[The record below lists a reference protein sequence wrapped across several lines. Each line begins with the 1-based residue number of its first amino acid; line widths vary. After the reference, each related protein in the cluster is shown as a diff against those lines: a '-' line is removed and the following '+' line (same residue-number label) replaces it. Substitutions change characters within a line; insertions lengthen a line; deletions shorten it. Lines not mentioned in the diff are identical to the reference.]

1 MYYSMENQSDIFINS
16 SFVIDSSKEEREL
29 RKNSVPENPDS
40 REEMIKNEL
49 IDLKNSKVKTFEGVE
64 GIKELLD
71 TLLDAGGN
79 EHHTF
84 GSAKESLMMGE
95 TFWLEYHKKRAE
107 KGIKAKLIFN
117 ESLKDWVQ
125 ENRYP
130 KVEYKFIKKG
140 FEPLTETIIRNDKIG
155 IIIWT
160 QIPIGILIQNKIAA
174 ESYDKF
180 WRIMWD
186 SNRILISGQS
196 QWGRVLKELENEK
209 IKLAYYDNT
218 LIPLLGKLKDKK
230 VLDYGSGPG
239 VLATAVKARGA
250 DTRIFDVSPAMRER
264 AGEKIGKENVYK
276 TVAELPNNYFD
287 FIICNLVLC
296 IVKEDEVKRIAKN
309 IRQAL
314 STKGFAYI
322 GFCNPLIFD
331 VPESRIDFRMQ
342 TKHQYHE
349 NHSFKKIKK
358 EGNYE
363 IIELHR
369 PIEWYMKIY
378 KEAGLKLV
386 DTIFTP
392 EYELNGRKIKD
403 FVIFKLKRN
412 KK

>member
-49 IDLKNSKVKTFEGVE
+49 IDLKNSKVKTFEGISGV
-64 GIKELLD
+64 KELLYE
-71 TLLDAGGN
+71 LLNAGGN
-79 EHHTF
+79 EQHTV
-84 GSAKESLMMGE
+84 GSARESLIMGE
-95 TFWLEYHKKRAE
+95 DFWLEYHKKRAA
-107 KGIKAKLIFN
+107 KGVKAKLIFN
-117 ESLKDWVQ
+117 ESLKEWVQ

-160 QIPIGILIQNKIAA
+160 EVPIGFLIHNKVAA

-186 SNRILISGQS
+186 SNRILVSGQS
-196 QWGRVLKELENEK
+196 QWGKVLKELENEK

-218 LIPLLGKLKDKK
+218 LIPQLGKLRDKK

-239 VLATAVKARGA
+239 VLATAVKAKYA

-276 TVAELPNNYFD
+276 SVEELPSNYFD

-296 IVKEDEVKRIAKN
+296 IVKEDEVKRIVKN
-309 IRQAL
+309 IRQTL
-314 STKGFAYI
+314 SKRGFAYI

-331 VPESRIDFRMQ
+331 VPESKIDFRIL
-342 TKHQYHE
+342 TKNPYE
-349 NHSFKKIKK
+349 KNHKFRKIKK

-363 IIELHR
+363 II
-369 PIEWYMKIY
+369 
-378 KEAGLKLV
+378 
-386 DTIFTP
+386 
-392 EYELNGRKIKD
+392 
-403 FVIFKLKRN
+403 
-412 KK
+412 